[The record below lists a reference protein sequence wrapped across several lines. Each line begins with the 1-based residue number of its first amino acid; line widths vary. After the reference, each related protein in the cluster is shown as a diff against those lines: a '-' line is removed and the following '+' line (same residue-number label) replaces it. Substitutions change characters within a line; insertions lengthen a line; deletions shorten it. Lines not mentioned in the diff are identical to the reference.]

1 MMTHGEPRLRCGNC
15 GEPYTF
21 HRTRM
26 SAAPICERG
35 GVYRPG
41 TEEELDA
48 FYRAAF
54 PDGPQPIATL
64 RIDNPEDMA
73 RARAA
78 LSPEALAGH
87 LGPGGGGIA
96 AITSI
101 LRGGLETY
109 VPIGDTGLTPE

>member
-1 MMTHGEPRLRCGNC
+1 MTDELKPRCGNC
-15 GEPYTF
+15 GEPYRI

-26 SAAPICERG
+26 TAPPICERG

-54 PDGPQPIATL
+54 PDGPKPIATL
-64 RIDNPEDMA
+64 RLDSPQDMA

-78 LSPEALAGH
+78 LSPEALTKH
-87 LGPGGGGIA
+87 LGPGGGGVA
-96 AITSI
+96 AITAI
-101 LRGGLETY
+101 LSGDGGTA
-109 VPIGDTGLTPE
+109 